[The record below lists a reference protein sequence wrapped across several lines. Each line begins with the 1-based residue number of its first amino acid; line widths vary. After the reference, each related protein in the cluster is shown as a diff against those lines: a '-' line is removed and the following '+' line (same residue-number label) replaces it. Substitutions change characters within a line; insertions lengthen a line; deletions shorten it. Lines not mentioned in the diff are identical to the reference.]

1 MDSLGLI
8 KDSEKTQIQEKL
20 DEFANEGKTPLL
32 FAFDGNIIGVIALR
46 DEPRATSI
54 AAIAEFKKL
63 GIKPVMLTGDNEKTA
78 KAIAKSIGI
87 DDVIAEVLPQDK
99 EREVKKLQQAGRKV
113 AMVGDGVND
122 APALVSADLG
132 IAIGAGTDIAIESAD
147 AVIIRNDLMDAV
159 TAVKLSR
166 ATIRNI
172 KENLFWA
179 FFYNAI
185 CIPIAAGVFY
195 PAFGLLLEPMY
206 GALAMGFSSVFV
218 VSNALRLKFFKP
230 VRLNKDVDLNEIG
243 DNKINTEKENE
254 NMKTV
259 VIEGMMCEHCKKAVT
274 KALEGIEGVTAV
286 TVDLDA
292 KTATVTGDVADETI
306 KSVIDEAGYEV
317 VEIK

>member
-1 MDSLGLI
+1 M
-8 KDSEKTQIQEKL
+8 
-20 DEFANEGKTPLL
+20 
-32 FAFDGNIIGVIALR
+32 
-46 DEPRATSI
+46 
-54 AAIAEFKKL
+54 
-63 GIKPVMLTGDNEKTA
+63 
-78 KAIAKSIGI
+78 
-87 DDVIAEVLPQDK
+87 LPQDK

-230 VRLNKDVDLNEIG
+230 VRLNKDADLNEIG

-259 VIEGMMCEHCKKAVT
+259 VIEGMMCEHCEESSYK
-274 KALEGIEGVTAV
+274 G
-286 TVDLDA
+286 
-292 KTATVTGDVADETI
+292 
-306 KSVIDEAGYEV
+306 S
-317 VEIK
+317 

>member
-1 MDSLGLI
+1 M
-8 KDSEKTQIQEKL
+8 K
-20 DEFANEGKTPLL
+20 
-32 FAFDGNIIGVIALR
+32 
-46 DEPRATSI
+46 
-54 AAIAEFKKL
+54 
-63 GIKPVMLTGDNEKTA
+63 KTA

-218 VSNALRLKFFKP
+218 VNNALRLKFFKP
-230 VRLNKDVDLNEIG
+230 VRLNKDADLNEIG

-286 TVDLDA
+286 TVDLEA
-292 KTATVTGDVADETI
+292 KTATVTGDVTDETI

>member
-1 MDSLGLI
+1 M
-8 KDSEKTQIQEKL
+8 
-20 DEFANEGKTPLL
+20 
-32 FAFDGNIIGVIALR
+32 
-46 DEPRATSI
+46 
-54 AAIAEFKKL
+54 
-63 GIKPVMLTGDNEKTA
+63 
-78 KAIAKSIGI
+78 
-87 DDVIAEVLPQDK
+87 LPQDK

-206 GALAMGFSSVFV
+206 GALAMGFSS
-218 VSNALRLKFFKP
+218 K
-230 VRLNKDVDLNEIG
+230 
-243 DNKINTEKENE
+243 
-254 NMKTV
+254 
-259 VIEGMMCEHCKKAVT
+259 
-274 KALEGIEGVTAV
+274 
-286 TVDLDA
+286 
-292 KTATVTGDVADETI
+292 
-306 KSVIDEAGYEV
+306 
-317 VEIK
+317 